1 MKKLNLL
8 PFILLMTFLGCSQK
22 QEKVEKNVTVEMSVK
37 GDSVAEASVTI
48 TTDSAGNEIQE
59 VKVIRGTPESVKTT
73 IKELK
78 N

>member
-8 PFILLMTFLGCSQK
+8 PFILLLTFFGCSQK
-22 QEKVEKNVTVEMSVK
+22 QEKVEKNVTVEMSVT
-37 GDSVAEASVTI
+37 GDSAAVATVTI
-48 TTDSAGNEIQE
+48 TTDSAGNEVQE
-59 VKVIRGTPESVKTT
+59 VKVIKGTPESVKTT